1 MPSGRT
7 HDRIT
12 WLSAPLVVASA
23 WALGAGWSSLLSVGA
38 AYLFGGLMFGGDLD
52 IHSVQYRRWGWLRW
66 IWLPYRRLVS
76 HRSVWSHGLI
86 VGTIVRLAYL
96 GTIAALAGLLG
107 LLAGGAWW
115 GLRADVRT
123 LTLYTWA
130 SANREPLLW
139 TLVGLEAGAMSH
151 ALSDWTGSGLKRL
164 LRRWQPNYAR
174 RGQR

>member
-12 WLSAPLVVASA
+12 WLSAPLIVAGA
-23 WALGAGWSSLLSVGA
+23 WALGAGWSSLWSVGA

-76 HRSVWSHGLI
+76 HRSIWSHGLF

-96 GTIAALAGLLG
+96 GTIAALVGLLV
-107 LLAGGAWW
+107 LLGGGVWF
-115 GLRADVRT
+115 GLRADLRT

-130 SANREPLLW
+130 IANRDPLLW
-139 TLVGLEAGAMSH
+139 MLVGLEAGAMSH
-151 ALSDWTGSGLKRL
+151 SLSDWTGSGLKRL
-164 LRRWQPNYAR
+164 LRRRQPNYAR